1 MQRILWM
8 VLNDGRSVVAG
19 CAGTSTDSLEHA
31 FSTPDAMVMLTSD
44 DGVEHISCA
53 AVRDYVLIDS
63 RSNVPPATSIY
74 RLVHV

>member
-1 MQRILWM
+1 M

-19 CAGTSTDSLEHA
+19 CGATTTDSLADA
-31 FSTPDAMVMLTSD
+31 FSRPDSMVMLTSD

-53 AVRDYVLIDS
+53 AVRDYVLLDS
-63 RSNVPPATSIY
+63 KSNVPPATSIY